1 MALNI
6 PVLGDALTFGY
17 RYDQLNRLKKVD
29 AYNGLNNT
37 TNVWTPVN
45 INDYK
50 ESLTYD
56 PNGNIKTYLRN
67 GTGSSLNLNNY
78 NYTYTPNTNQ
88 LANI

>member
-6 PVLGDALTFGY
+6 PVLGDALTFGH
-17 RYDQLNRLKKVD
+17 RYDQLNGLKKVD
-29 AYNGLNNT
+29 AYNRFNNS

-56 PNGNIKTYLRN
+56 PNGNIKKYLRN
-67 GTGSSLNLNNY
+67 GTGSSLNDY
-78 NYTYTPNTNQ
+78 SIHYH
-88 LANI
+88 